1 MLHSSHVF
9 QLYQYCL
16 CCTIQVYFMYNNAVY
31 AYICSHVFYLYLPPL
46 VTCPTMS
53 VLHCT
58 IYFHG
63 FHVNDTSCMYLHV
76 SNLWS
81 CPSCRTCMFLMCAR
95 IFYACACMPLM
106 FIHASCACA
115 RICKPVFCAYTYMI
129 NDVFCGSSLLI
140 FGFVYIPTCL
150 ILFWMIVCKTLNE
163 WLALLIVKDSLTL

>member
-129 NDVFCGSSLLI
+129 NDVFCGSNLFISGL
-140 FGFVYIPTCL
+140 VHIPTWL
-150 ILFWMIVCKTLNE
+150 ILFWRIFCKTLNE